1 MRRSRLAADETQ
13 YQGLP
18 PLNNPSGREGGKKR
32 RLLLGLWVVLLAF
45 LPLGVACGGDGG
57 GGDQARLHAVASLEI
72 FADFVRQV
80 GGDRV
85 DVDALLPSGADPH
98 TYELTP
104 GRVADIARADVAFV
118 NGLRLEGNVRKAI
131 DENAGGPVVELSQ
144 GLPTIEDNP
153 HLWLDVRQAAGYV
166 ERIRDTLIGQDPAGR
181 AVYEA
186 NAAAYLEQLGALDR
200 EMEAAVLSI
209 PPERRKLVTFHDA
222 FPYLAMRYGLEVVG
236 VVAPSPGQEP
246 SAQDVA
252 ELTRTLQDAGVPA
265 VFKEPQFNADVLE
278 AAAADAGVRVFDLL
292 SDAYSADV
300 HSYLELMRFNLQQL
314 KEGLG
319 GD

>member
-1 MRRSRLAADETQ
+1 MLAAALFAILIAP
-13 YQGLP
+13 G
-18 PLNNPSGREGGKKR
+18 
-32 RLLLGLWVVLLAF
+32 
-45 LPLGVACGGDGG
+45 CDGG
-57 GGDQARLHAVASLEI
+57 GGETQGARLHAVTSLEV

-85 DVDALLPSGADPH
+85 DVSALLPSGADPH

-104 GRVADIARADVAFV
+104 GRVADIAEADVAFV
-118 NGLRLEGNVRKAI
+118 NGLGLEGNVRKAI
-131 DENAGGPVVELSQ
+131 GENAGGPVIELSQ

-166 ERIRDTLIGQDPAGR
+166 ESIRDALIDRDPAGR
-181 AVYEA
+181 AAYEA
-186 NAAAYLEQLGALDR
+186 NAAAYLEKLGALDR
-200 EMEAAVLSI
+200 EMEAAVQSI

-222 FPYLAMRYGLEVVG
+222 FPYLAMRYGLEVVA

-252 ELTRTLQDAGVPA
+252 ELTQTLRDVGVPA

-278 AAAADAGVRVFDLL
+278 AAAADADVRVFDLL
-292 SDAYSADV
+292 SDAYSDGV
-300 HSYLELMRFNLQQL
+300 RSYLELMRFNLQQL